1 VGGRVKCEVGFT
13 PNPSQNF
20 INSKNPVILAIFVWN
35 NFCYREMMS
44 DPVKELANV
53 ALKVHESAD
62 GVPSGQIRALYA
74 SGVSIEL
81 IARSLGVE
89 SDIVKTVVN
98 ADQLAS
104 CANGTVV
111 FTPSELATAKT
122 RVVQAITAGSEHI
135 SAKVAMWLID
145 KHTVSADTKMR
156 IEKGIGANQAVAINI
171 QNVMQQAAEQAKRH
185 V

>member
-1 VGGRVKCEVGFT
+1 
-13 PNPSQNF
+13 
-20 INSKNPVILAIFVWN
+20 
-35 NFCYREMMS
+35 MS
-44 DPVKELANV
+44 DLKELSDI
-53 ALKVHESAD
+53 ALKVHEANE

-89 SDIVKTVVN
+89 SDVVKSVVN

-122 RVVQAITAGSEHI
+122 RIVQAITAGGEHL

-145 KHTVSADTKMR
+145 KHTVSADTKLR
-156 IEKGIGANQAVAINI
+156 IEKGVSGNQAVAVNI
-171 QNVMQQAAEQAKRH
+171 LNVMQEAAQQAKRH
-185 V
+185 A